1 MHSCFLRRD
10 KYNEVKVKQVKQA
23 ISRQNSALNDITIQT
38 LIGSL
43 SVMDS
48 LHKHNLKSRLAE
60 FTSRHTSSDTV
71 GDERRGLLAEIMER
85 NQPFDLTRPCV
96 TDWEVKSL
104 GSPFAN
110 LSAKTMSD
118 FISSTRDKFMLLYP
132 DV

>member
-1 MHSCFLRRD
+1 MYNTPALFSPSEEYEIYRVIFL
-10 KYNEVKVKQVKQA
+10 
-23 ISRQNSALNDITIQT
+23 T
-38 LIGSL
+38 G
-43 SVMDS
+43 
-48 LHKHNLKSRLAE
+48 
-60 FTSRHTSSDTV
+60 HTSSDTV